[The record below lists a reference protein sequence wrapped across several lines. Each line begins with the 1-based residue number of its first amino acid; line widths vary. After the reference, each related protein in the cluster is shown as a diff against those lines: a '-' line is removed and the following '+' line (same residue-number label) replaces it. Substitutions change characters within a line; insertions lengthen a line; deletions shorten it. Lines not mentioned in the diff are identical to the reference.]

1 MQETIRHLMDL
12 LPLLPSIRWPSW
24 LCYLRRCRFS
34 DVVALVVIVSWRG
47 NKKRRIL
54 LITCLWG
61 VFVHYFSFFRSIYL
75 YGAIAFTGVRD
86 ARRKRQSDRD
96 AQVVHTCTRNRRLLR
111 TRKRKRE
118 KERER
123 EREREKRDVYYTMR
137 EDVWNRR
144 EYIFFFENDS
154 SFNVCCLLGSCLLIL
169 VMGVKTQGDGARSPK
184 RRLPSSFGEW
194 RRWKLWKRCY

>member
-118 KERER
+118 I
-123 EREREKRDVYYTMR
+123 EREREKRETFIIRWEKM
-137 EDVWNRR
+137 
-144 EYIFFFENDS
+144 FEIEESIS
-154 SFNVCCLLGSCLLIL
+154 SFLKMIRLSMSAACWAPVC
-169 VMGVKTQGDGARSPK
+169 
-184 RRLPSSFGEW
+184 
-194 RRWKLWKRCY
+194 